1 MTVAPLKTT
10 HRPAAAAIEGAQPVA
25 ATSGTTGGA
34 GSAGSAAVNALG
46 VVTSVLPGGI
56 YSVESDARV
65 LRCLRAASCLL
76 RPEIGDTVLVN
87 GPDERRLYLTAV
99 AEQAQ
104 PGVARVEVDG
114 DLLLASAR
122 GAVSV
127 ESATRLTLRARDA
140 TVLSGPQLE
149 IDADEARCRIGRL
162 DYSGEEARA
171 AVFSMRVIGRVYEV
185 VVDRL
190 VQLSKSAFR
199 MTEGIDQVQAGQID
213 YRAREM
219 TRLHGK
225 NTVITARDLVK
236 ADAKQIHMG

>member
-1 MTVAPLKTT
+1 MKVASLRTT
-10 HRPAAAAIEGAQPVA
+10 RSPAASAIEGAQPP
-25 ATSGTTGGA
+25 GG
-34 GSAGSAAVNALG
+34 AVNALG
-46 VVTSVLPGGI
+46 VVASVLPGGI
-56 YSVESDARV
+56 YSVESDGRV

-99 AEQAQ
+99 AEQADT
-104 PGVARVEVDG
+104 GVSRIEVEG
-114 DLLLASAR
+114 DLMLASTR

-127 ESATRLTLRARDA
+127 QSATQLDLRARQG
-140 TVLSGPQLE
+140 TTLSGPQLQ

-162 DYSGEEARA
+162 DYSGEEAQA
-171 AVFSMRVIGRVYEV
+171 AVFSMRVIGRVYEA

-190 VQLSKSAFR
+190 VHLSKSAFR

-213 YRAREM
+213 YRASEM

-225 NTVITARDLVK
+225 NTVITARDLIK
-236 ADAKQIHMG
+236 TDAKQIHMG

>member
-1 MTVAPLKTT
+1 MTVASLRTT
-10 HRPAAAAIEGAQPVA
+10 HRPAAAVEGPPPA
-25 ATSGTTGGA
+25 AAAGGV
-34 GSAGSAAVNALG
+34 VNALG
-46 VVTSVLPGGI
+46 VVASVLPGGI
-56 YSVESDARV
+56 YGVESDGRV

-76 RPEIGDTVLVN
+76 RPEIGDMVLVS

-104 PGVARVEVDG
+104 PGVARVEVEG
-114 DLLLASAR
+114 DLMLASAR
-122 GAVSV
+122 GAVSM
-127 ESATRLTLRARDA
+127 ESATQLSLRAGHG
-140 TVLSGPQLE
+140 TTLSGPQLE

-171 AVFSMRVIGRVYEV
+171 TVFSMRVIGRVYEV

-213 YRAREM
+213 YRASEM